1 MREITISD
9 YKRAYELGKKHAEEC
24 DLCGWYTPFLQASY
38 DLGYEGIE
46 VDFSKVVKA
55 ERYGDLPNG
64 CSYNYADNKKE
75 MGVSAS
81 NLVGE
86 KEIGSS
92 LWFTDREKIVFEGIL
107 LPIKGSDGEP
117 LLLPLGVEQ
126 YDF

>member
-81 NLVGE
+81 NLVRG
-86 KEIGSS
+86 K
-92 LWFTDREKIVFEGIL
+92 RNEGL
-107 LPIKGSDGEP
+107 LYGLRIERRLYLK
-117 LLLPLGVEQ
+117 V
-126 YDF
+126 YCFR